1 MHFTESTRSGGTRPW
16 ALARSTVLAGG
27 MLASSLIG
35 GATVAT
41 PTFAQAVVN
50 NPPVAPHS
58 IFAFPQ
64 RDFVSAS
71 GWAQGQ
77 TVTVQ
82 VLHPDGTVRSTL
94 SGLLPKDDPSTPGF
108 DGIVEVN
115 HPGGYCWDTVTP
127 DIRWGDKVR
136 IVVDATGATDEITVQ
151 NVTAKRPVQ
160 TAPDTIQVHGTFDP
174 ALDTASLE
182 QRMVADPK
190 NLFEKNGRRTLRAT
204 VAAGSDGTMT
214 IDSPGNWTATYS
226 GLSATDV
233 QRALDS
239 ESRILWLGANPAA
252 GVDNTIYENGAAAVA
267 GPSAPCTAP
276 LEKLAPPPGS
286 ELVPPTTPT
295 NLVASPTGDSVTL
308 TWTASTDNVGVVD
321 YGILRSDSTG
331 ALVPVATVQLPSGDA
346 PAPTTFTDSGLI
358 AGSYTYAVDAGDAVG
373 NRSPASSPGVSVTV
387 GATAPV
393 TVNDPPTT
401 PHSLIA
407 FPQRDFISATGY
419 TPGVAYTFE
428 VIRNNAT
435 VAKSTPIVAD
445 STGLAE
451 VNHPGGA
458 CWNVVS
464 PNIQPGDI
472 VRITDPNG
480 VAEQTTVSGVS
491 AERPIVTA
499 IDSVTGGGT
508 IQIHGTAQDAL
519 GKPLPLDQIE
529 QRLVARNDLFDINGR
544 RTIRAGAGLDGTLAY
559 DAAGSTK
566 WTATYTLQ
574 TPNDLARAVGGTS
587 TSGTDFG
594 GAESRILWLGR
605 DAGATGVELTI
616 YENGDAILGGPA
628 SGLTGCVGAPAE
640 TPAPGASLPAT
651 VPTFSQTATGGTS
664 ASQTVTLTN
673 NGGAPLH
680 IGRAYLA
687 GLNPSDFALTATG
700 VDGATVAP
708 GASVNVSVA
717 FKPQTAGNKQAFLAF
732 QDDAANTT
740 QQYLALAGSTPPSSI
755 PTATAPIQSLAALAA
770 GKDLVV
776 NQPLGNSTIAVDLR
790 WTGTGSRSELQM
802 ATGNNT
808 NQLGAFTPVTLT
820 PDTATSTTVNL
831 KMGTT
836 TGTAY
841 QFQVRSCNGT
851 TCGTWV
857 QGPKFTLLPADEA
870 NMPATAW
877 KGTWTAAPLTGAYGG
892 SVKWAAGSA
901 NATIVQTSFTVSG
914 NAAWV
919 STLGP
924 DRGLAQVQVDN
935 EKPQVIDMYAPT
947 ETPAQIVWARDAL
960 PVGNHT
966 VTVTVLGKRSTL
978 NPAPCNTGT
987 KCARVDIDAAVMIR

>member
-1 MHFTESTRSGGTRPW
+1 MRPW
-16 ALARSTVLAGG
+16 ALARSGLLAGG
-27 MLASSLIG
+27 MLASTLIG

-41 PTFAQAVVN
+41 PTFAQAAVN
-50 NPPVAPHS
+50 TPPVAPHS

-77 TVTVQ
+77 AVTVQ
-82 VLHPDGTVRSTL
+82 VVHPDGTIRSTL
-94 SGLLPKDDPSTPGF
+94 SGLLPKDDPGTPGF

-127 DIRWGDKVR
+127 DIRFGDKVR
-136 IVVDATGATDEITVQ
+136 VVVDATGATDEITVQ

-160 TAPDTIQVHGTFDP
+160 TAPDTIQVHGTYDT
-174 ALDTASLE
+174 ALDVNSLE

-190 NLFEKNGRRTLRAT
+190 NLFDKNGRRTLRAT
-204 VAAGSDGTMT
+204 VAAGADGTMT
-214 IDSPGNWTATYS
+214 TDTLGNWTVTYA
-226 GLSATDV
+226 GLDANDV
-233 QRALDS
+233 QLALNS
-239 ESRILWLGANPAA
+239 ESRILWLGTNPAA

-276 LEKLAPPPGS
+276 LEQLPPPPGS
-286 ELVPPTTPT
+286 ELVPPSTPT
-295 NLVASPTGDSVTL
+295 NVAATVTGDKVSL

-321 YGILRSDSTG
+321 YGIIRTDSTG
-331 ALVPVATVQLPSGDA
+331 VALPVATVQSATGDA
-346 PAPTTFTDSGLI
+346 PAPTGFTDSGLL
-358 AGSYTYAVDAGDAVG
+358 AGSYTYSVDAGDAVG
-373 NRSPASSPGVSVTV
+373 NRSPASTGVPVTV
-387 GATAPV
+387 AATAPV
-393 TVNDPPTT
+393 TVNAPAV

-428 VIRNNAT
+428 IVRNGTT

-464 PNIQPGDI
+464 PNIKPGDE
-472 VRITDPNG
+472 VRIIDPNG
-480 VAEQTTVSGVS
+480 VAEKTIVAGVT
-491 AERPIVTA
+491 AERPSVTA
-499 IDSVTGGGT
+499 IDAVTGGGT
-508 IQIHGTAQDAL
+508 VQIHGTAQDSL
-519 GKPLPLDQIE
+519 GNQLPTAQIE
-529 QRLVARNDLFDINGR
+529 QRLVARNDAFDINGR
-544 RTIRAGAGLDGTLAY
+544 RTIRAGDAAAALDGLLTY

-566 WTATYTLQ
+566 WTATYTFQ
-574 TPNDLARAVGGTS
+574 TPNDLARAAGGTS

-594 GAESRILWLGR
+594 GAESRILWLGA
-605 DAGATGVELTI
+605 DPAIGTELTI

-628 SGLTGCVGAPAE
+628 TGLTGCVGAPAE
-640 TPAPGASLPAT
+640 TPAPGASLPST
-651 VPTFSQTATGGTS
+651 VPTFSQTAVGGTS

-673 NGGAPLH
+673 NGTAPLTVS
-680 IGRAYLA
+680 RAYLA
-687 GLNPSDFALTATG
+687 GLNPADFTLTANG
-700 VDGATVAP
+700 ADGATVAP

-717 FKPQTAGNKQAFLAF
+717 FKPLAAGNRQAFVAF
-732 QDDAANTT
+732 ADDAANTT
-740 QQYLALAGSTPPSSI
+740 QQYLALAGSTPAATT
-755 PTATAPIQSLAALAA
+755 PTATAPVQSLAALAA

-808 NQLGAFTPVTLT
+808 NQLGAFSPVTLT

-851 TCGTWV
+851 TCGAWA
-857 QGPKFTLLPADEA
+857 QGPKFTLLPADDA
-870 NMPATAW
+870 NMAPAAF
-877 KGTWTAAPLTGAYGG
+877 KGTWTSAAQTGAYGG
-892 SVKWAAGSA
+892 SVKWATGSA

-914 NAAWV
+914 NAAWI
-919 STLGP
+919 SALGP
-924 DRGLAQVQVDN
+924 DRGLAQVQVDT
-935 EKPQVIDMYAPT
+935 EKAQVIDLYAPT

-966 VTVTVLGKRSTL
+966 VTVTVLGKKSTL
-978 NPAPCNTGT
+978 NTAPCNTGT